1 MTKQKEEIPQDGK
14 KLRSRANLRRRL
26 NTTSPT
32 DDSGTSQRLID
43 LAKKQTAQF
52 RRQSASRSSRSQPA
66 RRNGMPTGNGMPT
79 SNNSAHVDTRLLPK
93 NKHNDSKEAT
103 STEEQGDGK
112 RVDGKHSEH
121 NKDIQKNIEKH
132 QKHTKHNAS
141 RDFKQMRNLKQYAGR
156 RAKETIK
163 RAAKETAIAAVS
175 ATTGIP
181 PSVVRFASKILNK
194 KVLSTLGRM
203 TGKLVIGGILAS
215 LIIFMVIVMAILGVV
230 TTVMGGSSPAPPKP
244 PAVLTCVPV
253 ALVGSSTTSSTQAAQ
268 QVSAEQQANAR
279 TIIGISKSEGLPKQA
294 AIDGIAAG
302 LDESSLLSLANT
314 SLPQSLTMPGQ
325 QGSGSNGLSIG
336 VFQQQVGDNWST
348 QIPVNAQIAQLL
360 NPAYAAQAFFGTPH
374 GWVIPPVPS
383 PSALTKGLSDV
394 AGWETMA
401 PGPAIQ
407 AVQASGTPSGSNY
420 TAQIPQATALVNQ
433 LYASSPPVPLPI
445 AVHPPSG
452 TSTANTT
459 STASTTLCP
468 SSIGESIVHYAEA
481 EIGKPYVWGGGT
493 ASGPSG
499 AATAPPNQVGQPGF
513 DCSGLVLYALAAV
526 GITGVVHLAAAQYH
540 TIESA
545 GLLIPNPT
553 PQNLQPGDLVF
564 YIGVGDGGTATNP
577 GHVAIYAG
585 NGQII
590 QAPQTGQD
598 VSMAPF
604 QTTGLVGAGPWP
616 GT

>member
-1 MTKQKEEIPQDGK
+1 
-14 KLRSRANLRRRL
+14 
-26 NTTSPT
+26 
-32 DDSGTSQRLID
+32 
-43 LAKKQTAQF
+43 
-52 RRQSASRSSRSQPA
+52 
-66 RRNGMPTGNGMPT
+66 
-79 SNNSAHVDTRLLPK
+79 LPK

-121 NKDIQKNIEKH
+121 NKDIQKK
-132 QKHTKHNAS
+132 TKRSDSIIHPIRNAS
-141 RDFKQMRNLKQYAGR
+141 RRATAPIRDAMRKVSQSAEGVS
-156 RAKETIK
+156 
-163 RAAKETAIAAVS
+163 ETAAHPITNTKKALNQAANRR
-175 ATTGIP
+175 TGGRT
-181 PSVVRFASKILNK
+181 SS
-194 KVLSTLGRM
+194 VLSTLGRM

-215 LIIFMVIVMAILGVV
+215 LIIFMVIVLAILGVV
-230 TTVMGGSSPAPPKP
+230 TTVMGGSLPTPPPP